1 MLWPVLD
8 VDPNSVQA
16 GWLPLLLIVVLGL
29 VIAGLG
35 WSMAH
40 EMKKIKV
47 PSAAELAEADAAAR
61 ASADDGAERASA
73 DSAVDEASVDD
84 GGPDQGGSDE
94 PEPAPGVDQ
103 VAGTPE
109 TDAQVPDP
117 TVSEG
122 DEVPRASV

>member
-8 VDPNSVQA
+8 VDPNSVHA

-61 ASADDGAERASA
+61 ASAVDGAERASA

-84 GGPDQGGSDE
+84 GSSAVPA
-94 PEPAPGVDQ
+94 PAPGVDQ